1 MLVHQQTSVLWY
13 IGPFQYTALTSVF
26 MMSPLF
32 LLPPSHHVP
41 PSRHT
46 ALPLSLCSDCFIHN
60 HVCSQLRR
68 SAVHLQFVVH
78 VRCIYAAIFRW
89 VHCIGLLLNHVFVF
103 VWQNLTSESVPL
115 LFCLFQLLCSQTLA
129 GMEALVKG
137 QPGSQTIG
145 YRAVDSISVPHCR

>member
-89 VHCIGLLLNHVFVF
+89 VHCIGLLFINVFF
-103 VWQNLTSESVPL
+103 
-115 LFCLFQLLCSQTLA
+115 F
-129 GMEALVKG
+129 LVKLNFRICSTPVLPVSAPL
-137 QPGSQTIG
+137 QSDSSWNGSLGKRTARVADYWIP
-145 YRAVDSISVPHCR
+145 SCR